1 MAKKHFGKLLTLA
14 AIVGA
19 AAAGV
24 SYVLQ
29 YKSFHK
35 ELDEDFHDFEDDF
48 DDFDDAG
55 EKENSKTSD
64 TVASERSYVSLNP
77 EKRDT
82 PAETSEETF
91 EHSEESEKAPA
102 DADVSSEEPIKT
114 EAVSAD
120 APLSEDGESSSVKEN
135 SDAAPDDSTTVTVE
149 EITE

>member
-48 DDFDDAG
+48 DDLFEDD
-55 EKENSKTSD
+55 EEDESD
-64 TVASERSYVSLNP
+64 FVFT
-77 EKRDT
+77 D
-82 PAETSEETF
+82 
-91 EHSEESEKAPA
+91 
-102 DADVSSEEPIKT
+102 
-114 EAVSAD
+114 
-120 APLSEDGESSSVKEN
+120 
-135 SDAAPDDSTTVTVE
+135 
-149 EITE
+149 

>member
-55 EKENSKTSD
+55 DKEASKTSD
-64 TVASERSYVSLNP
+64 TAASERSYVCLLY
-77 EKRDT
+77 T
-82 PAETSEETF
+82 
-91 EHSEESEKAPA
+91 
-102 DADVSSEEPIKT
+102 
-114 EAVSAD
+114 
-120 APLSEDGESSSVKEN
+120 
-135 SDAAPDDSTTVTVE
+135 SDAADD
-149 EITE
+149 

>member
-55 EKENSKTSD
+55 EKEDTKTSES
-64 TVASERSYVSLNP
+64 VSERSYVSLNP
-77 EKRDT
+77 EKKEA
-82 PAETSEETF
+82 PAETPESGSEAVEET
-91 EHSEESEKAPA
+91 ETAPA
-102 DADVSSEEPIKT
+102 DADASSEE
-114 EAVSAD
+114 AVKAD
-120 APLSEDGESSSVKEN
+120 AVDAEAPASGDDEAAADEEDSN
-135 SDAAPDDSTTVTVE
+135 ADDSTTVTVE

>member
-35 ELDEDFHDFEDDF
+35 ELDEDFHDFED
-48 DDFDDAG
+48 AG
-55 EKENSKTSD
+55 DKEASKTSD

-77 EKRDT
+77 EKKEA
-82 PAETSEETF
+82 PAETPEETS
-91 EHSEESEKAPA
+91 EHSEESEKAPS
-102 DADVSSEEPIKT
+102 DADVSSEEPVRT
-114 EAVSAD
+114 ETVRAD
-120 APLSEDGESSSVKEN
+120 APVSEDGEASSEKED

>member
-55 EKENSKTSD
+55 DKEASKASD
-64 TVASERSYVSLNP
+64 TAASERSYVSLNP
-77 EKRDT
+77 EKKEA
-82 PAETSEETF
+82 PAETPEETS
-91 EHSEESEKAPA
+91 EHSEESRLMQMSLPKNQSKQKP
-102 DADVSSEEPIKT
+102 
-114 EAVSAD
+114 SAQMLRFPRT
-120 APLSEDGESSSVKEN
+120 ANLLPRKKIPTQPRMT
-135 SDAAPDDSTTVTVE
+135 AQP
-149 EITE
+149 

>member
-55 EKENSKTSD
+55 DKEASKTSD
-64 TVASERSYVSLNP
+64 TAASERSYVSLNP
-77 EKRDT
+77 EKRKLRLRLQRKLLNILR
-82 PAETSEETF
+82 
-91 EHSEESEKAPA
+91 KAKKLRLRQMSLPKNR
-102 DADVSSEEPIKT
+102 SKQKP
-114 EAVSAD
+114 SAQMLRFPRT
-120 APLSEDGESSSVKEN
+120 AKLLPRKRIPTQPRMT
-135 SDAAPDDSTTVTVE
+135 AQP
-149 EITE
+149 

>member
-55 EKENSKTSD
+55 DKEASKASD
-64 TVASERSYVSLNP
+64 KIGRAHV
-77 EKRDT
+77 
-82 PAETSEETF
+82 
-91 EHSEESEKAPA
+91 
-102 DADVSSEEPIKT
+102 
-114 EAVSAD
+114 
-120 APLSEDGESSSVKEN
+120 
-135 SDAAPDDSTTVTVE
+135 
-149 EITE
+149 

>member
-55 EKENSKTSD
+55 DKEASKTSD
-64 TVASERSYVSLNP
+64 TAASERSY
-77 EKRDT
+77 
-82 PAETSEETF
+82 A
-91 EHSEESEKAPA
+91 
-102 DADVSSEEPIKT
+102 SEEPVKT
-114 EAVSAD
+114 ETVRAD
-120 APLSEDGESSSVKEN
+120 APVSEDGEASSEKED

>member
-55 EKENSKTSD
+55 DKEASKKPSAQMLRFPRT
-64 TVASERSYVSLNP
+64 AKLLPR
-77 EKRDT
+77 KRIPT
-82 PAETSEETF
+82 QPRMTAQ
-91 EHSEESEKAPA
+91 P
-102 DADVSSEEPIKT
+102 
-114 EAVSAD
+114 
-120 APLSEDGESSSVKEN
+120 
-135 SDAAPDDSTTVTVE
+135 
-149 EITE
+149 

>member
-55 EKENSKTSD
+55 DKASRLLD
-64 TVASERSYVSLNP
+64 TAASERSYVSLNP
-77 EKRDT
+77 EKRKS
-82 PAETSEETF
+82 AETPEKTS

-102 DADVSSEEPIKT
+102 DADVSSGRTSQNRNRPRRCSGFRGRRIFRKKIPT
-114 EAVSAD
+114 QPRMTAQ
-120 APLSEDGESSSVKEN
+120 P
-135 SDAAPDDSTTVTVE
+135 
-149 EITE
+149 

>member
-55 EKENSKTSD
+55 DKEASKTSD
-64 TVASERSYVSLNP
+64 TAASERSYVSLNP
-77 EKRDT
+77 EKK
-82 PAETSEETF
+82 E
-91 EHSEESEKAPA
+91 APA
-102 DADVSSEEPIKT
+102 KTCLLYTSPSPRDA
-114 EAVSAD
+114 
-120 APLSEDGESSSVKEN
+120 
-135 SDAAPDDSTTVTVE
+135 
-149 EITE
+149 

>member
-48 DDFDDAG
+48 DDL
-55 EKENSKTSD
+55 TM
-64 TVASERSYVSLNP
+64 
-77 EKRDT
+77 
-82 PAETSEETF
+82 PA
-91 EHSEESEKAPA
+91 
-102 DADVSSEEPIKT
+102 IKKL
-114 EAVSAD
+114 
-120 APLSEDGESSSVKEN
+120 PRLLIQLPPN
-135 SDAAPDDSTTVTVE
+135 AAMFP
-149 EITE
+149 

>member
-55 EKENSKTSD
+55 DKEASKTS
-64 TVASERSYVSLNP
+64 
-77 EKRDT
+77 
-82 PAETSEETF
+82 
-91 EHSEESEKAPA
+91 
-102 DADVSSEEPIKT
+102 DADVSSEEPVRT
-114 EAVSAD
+114 ETVRAD
-120 APLSEDGESSSVKEN
+120 APVSEDGEASSEKED

>member
-55 EKENSKTSD
+55 DKEASKASD
-64 TVASERSYVSLNP
+64 TAASERSYVSLNP
-77 EKRDT
+77 EKKEA
-82 PAETSEETF
+82 PAETPEET
-91 EHSEESEKAPA
+91 S
-102 DADVSSEEPIKT
+102 
-114 EAVSAD
+114 
-120 APLSEDGESSSVKEN
+120 
-135 SDAAPDDSTTVTVE
+135 
-149 EITE
+149 

>member
-55 EKENSKTSD
+55 DKEASKASD
-64 TVASERSYVSLNP
+64 TAASERSYVSLNP
-77 EKRDT
+77 EKKEA
-82 PAETSEETF
+82 PAETPEETS
-91 EHSEESEKAPA
+91 EHSEESEKP
-102 DADVSSEEPIKT
+102 
-114 EAVSAD
+114 SAQMLRFPRT
-120 APLSEDGESSSVKEN
+120 ANLLPRKKIPTQPRMT
-135 SDAAPDDSTTVTVE
+135 AQP
-149 EITE
+149 

>member
-19 AAAGV
+19 AAACV

-55 EKENSKTSD
+55 DKEASKASD
-64 TVASERSYVSLNP
+64 TAASERSYVSLNP
-77 EKRDT
+77 EKK
-82 PAETSEETF
+82 E
-91 EHSEESEKAPA
+91 APA
-102 DADVSSEEPIKT
+102 DADVSSEEPVKT
-114 EAVSAD
+114 ETVRAD
-120 APLSEDGESSSVKEN
+120 APVSEAGESSSEKED

>member
-55 EKENSKTSD
+55 DKE
-64 TVASERSYVSLNP
+64 ASRLLIQLPPNTAMFP
-77 EKRDT
+77 
-82 PAETSEETF
+82 
-91 EHSEESEKAPA
+91 
-102 DADVSSEEPIKT
+102 
-114 EAVSAD
+114 
-120 APLSEDGESSSVKEN
+120 
-135 SDAAPDDSTTVTVE
+135 
-149 EITE
+149 

>member
-35 ELDEDFHDFEDDF
+35 ELEED
-48 DDFDDAG
+48 
-55 EKENSKTSD
+55 SKTSN
-64 TVASERSYVSLNP
+64 TAASERSYVSLTP
-77 EKRDT
+77 EKKEA
-82 PAETSEETF
+82 PAETPEETS

-102 DADVSSEEPIKT
+102 DADVSSEEPVKT
-114 EAVSAD
+114 ETVRAD
-120 APLSEDGESSSVKEN
+120 APVSEDGEAASEKED

-149 EITE
+149 EVTE

>member
-55 EKENSKTSD
+55 DKEASKTSD
-64 TVASERSYVSLNP
+64 TAASERSYVSLNP
-77 EKRDT
+77 EKKEA
-82 PAETSEETF
+82 PAETPEET
-91 EHSEESEKAPA
+91 SESKQKLFAQMLRFPRTA
-102 DADVSSEEPIKT
+102 KLLPRKRIPTQPRMTAQP
-114 EAVSAD
+114 
-120 APLSEDGESSSVKEN
+120 
-135 SDAAPDDSTTVTVE
+135 
-149 EITE
+149 

>member
-55 EKENSKTSD
+55 DKEASKASD
-64 TVASERSYVSLNP
+64 TAASERSYVSLNP
-77 EKRDT
+77 EKKEA
-82 PAETSEETF
+82 PAETPEETS

-102 DADVSSEEPIKT
+102 DADVSSEEPVKT
-114 EAVSAD
+114 E
-120 APLSEDGESSSVKEN
+120 
-135 SDAAPDDSTTVTVE
+135 TVRFPRTANLLPRKK
-149 EITE
+149 IPTQPRMTAQP

>member
-55 EKENSKTSD
+55 DKEASKTSD
-64 TVASERSYVSLNP
+64 TAASERSYVSLNP
-77 EKRDT
+77 EKKEA
-82 PAETSEETF
+82 PAETPEETS

-102 DADVSSEEPIKT
+102 DADVFRRTSQNRNRPRRCSGFRGRRSFFRERGFRRSP
-114 EAVSAD
+114 
-120 APLSEDGESSSVKEN
+120 G
-135 SDAAPDDSTTVTVE
+135 
-149 EITE
+149 

>member
-55 EKENSKTSD
+55 DKEASKASD
-64 TVASERSYVSLNP
+64 TAASERSYVSLNP
-77 EKRDT
+77 EKKEA
-82 PAETSEETF
+82 PAETPEETS
-91 EHSEESEKAPA
+91 EHSEELRLMQMSLPKNQSEQKP
-102 DADVSSEEPIKT
+102 
-114 EAVSAD
+114 SAQMLRFPRT
-120 APLSEDGESSSVKEN
+120 AKLLPRKRIPTQPRMT
-135 SDAAPDDSTTVTVE
+135 AQP
-149 EITE
+149 

>member
-14 AIVGA
+14 AIFGA

-48 DDFDDAG
+48 DDFDDSDEG
-55 EKENSKTSD
+55 NNYDNSESGT
-64 TVASERSYVSLNP
+64 SERSYVSLNP
-77 EKRDT
+77 EKKESAPEMTSDT
-82 PAETSEETF
+82 ESE
-91 EHSEESEKAPA
+91 SAKEESA
-102 DADVSSEEPIKT
+102 EE
-114 EAVSAD
+114 ESA
-120 APLSEDGESSSVKEN
+120 ESAS
-135 SDAAPDDSTTVTVE
+135 PDDALNESTTVTVE

>member
-55 EKENSKTSD
+55 DKEASKASD
-64 TVASERSYVSLNP
+64 TAASERSYVSLNP
-77 EKRDT
+77 EKKEAPAET
-82 PAETSEETF
+82 PEETSEEPVRT
-91 EHSEESEKAPA
+91 ETVRA
-102 DADVSSEEPIKT
+102 DDPV
-114 EAVSAD
+114 
-120 APLSEDGESSSVKEN
+120 SEDGESSSEKED

>member
-55 EKENSKTSD
+55 DKEASKASD
-64 TVASERSYVSLNP
+64 TSCLRTQLCFLKSGKEA
-77 EKRDT
+77 
-82 PAETSEETF
+82 PAETPEKLLNIL
-91 EHSEESEKAPA
+91 EESEKAPA
-102 DADVSSEEPIKT
+102 DADVSSEEPDQNRNRPRRCS
-114 EAVSAD
+114 VSRTANLLPRKKIPTQPRMT
-120 APLSEDGESSSVKEN
+120 AQP
-135 SDAAPDDSTTVTVE
+135 
-149 EITE
+149 

>member
-55 EKENSKTSD
+55 DKEASKTSD
-64 TVASERSYVSLNP
+64 TAASERSYVSLNP
-77 EKRDT
+77 EKKEA
-82 PAETSEETF
+82 PAET
-91 EHSEESEKAPA
+91 P
-102 DADVSSEEPIKT
+102 
-114 EAVSAD
+114 
-120 APLSEDGESSSVKEN
+120 EN
-135 SDAAPDDSTTVTVE
+135 F
-149 EITE
+149 

>member
-55 EKENSKTSD
+55 DKEASKASD
-64 TVASERSYVSLNP
+64 TAASERSYVSLNP
-77 EKRDT
+77 EKKEA
-82 PAETSEETF
+82 PAETPEETS

-102 DADVSSEEPIKT
+102 DADVSQNRNRPRRCSGFRGRRIFFRERRFRRSP
-114 EAVSAD
+114 
-120 APLSEDGESSSVKEN
+120 G
-135 SDAAPDDSTTVTVE
+135 
-149 EITE
+149 

>member
-14 AIVGA
+14 AIFGA

-48 DDFDDAG
+48 DDFDESD
-55 EKENSKTSD
+55 EDNNYDNSESGT
-64 TVASERSYVSLNP
+64 SERSYVSLNP
-77 EKRDT
+77 EKKESAPEVTSDT
-82 PAETSEETF
+82 KDESAED
-91 EHSEESEKAPA
+91 ESAE
-102 DADVSSEEPIKT
+102 DE
-114 EAVSAD
+114 SA
-120 APLSEDGESSSVKEN
+120 ES
-135 SDAAPDDSTTVTVE
+135 AGPDDALNESTTVTVE

>member
-55 EKENSKTSD
+55 DKEASKTSD
-64 TVASERSYVSLNP
+64 TAASERSYVSLNP
-77 EKRDT
+77 EKKEA
-82 PAETSEETF
+82 PAET
-91 EHSEESEKAPA
+91 P
-102 DADVSSEEPIKT
+102 
-114 EAVSAD
+114 EAVSYTHLRLMQMSLPKNQSKQKLFAQMLRFPRT
-120 APLSEDGESSSVKEN
+120 AKLLPRKRIPTQPRMT
-135 SDAAPDDSTTVTVE
+135 AQP
-149 EITE
+149 

>member
-55 EKENSKTSD
+55 DKEASKASD
-64 TVASERSYVSLNP
+64 TAASERSYVSLNP
-77 EKRDT
+77 EKK
-82 PAETSEETF
+82 E
-91 EHSEESEKAPA
+91 APA
-102 DADVSSEEPIKT
+102 DAYVSSEEPVKT
-114 EAVSAD
+114 ETVRAD
-120 APLSEDGESSSVKEN
+120 APVSEDGESSSEKED
-135 SDAAPDDSTTVTVE
+135 SDATPDDSTTVTVE